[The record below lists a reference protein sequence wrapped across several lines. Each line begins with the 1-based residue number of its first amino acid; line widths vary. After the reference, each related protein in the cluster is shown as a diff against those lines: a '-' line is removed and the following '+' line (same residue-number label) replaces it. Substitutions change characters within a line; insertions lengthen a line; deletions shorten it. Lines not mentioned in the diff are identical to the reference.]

1 MGIGVEYC
9 HHEVAPSQH
18 EIDLRYTDALT
29 MADSAMTYRL
39 VVKEVALAHG
49 VYATFMPKPI
59 VGQNG
64 SGMHV
69 HQSLFKGKSN
79 AFFDAERRV
88 PPLAAREGVHRRPAP
103 PRPEITLVTNQ
114 WVNSYKR
121 LVPGYEA
128 PCYITWARRNR
139 SDMVRV
145 PEYKPGKETATR
157 IEYRSPDPAC
167 NPYLAFAVMLAAGLE
182 GIEKEYPLADPVEE
196 NVFQMTEAER
206 KARGIDVLPGSLIEA
221 IEVAEESD
229 LLRRALGDHVFDSL
243 IANKKIEWDAYRTQV
258 TDYELAA
265 LPADSVAFS
274 ATKFIVKPRGRRTVR
289 CKRKP
294 PASHSPRTLRSRW

>member
-1 MGIGVEYC
+1 
-9 HHEVAPSQH
+9 
-18 EIDLRYTDALT
+18 

-59 VGQNG
+59 AGQNG

-79 AFFDAERRV
+79 AFFEAGDKYHLS
-88 PPLAAREGVHRRPAP
+88 PLAKSYIAGLLRHSR
-103 PRPEITLVTNQ
+103 EITLVTNQ

-145 PEYKPGKETATR
+145 PEYKPGKEMATR
-157 IEYRSPDPAC
+157 VEYRSPDPAC
-167 NPYLAFAVMLAAGLE
+167 NPYLTFAAMLAAGLE
-182 GIEKEYPLADPVEE
+182 GIEKEYPLTEPVEE
-196 NVFQMTEAER
+196 NVFHMTEDER
-206 KARGIDVLPGSLIEA
+206 KKRGIDTLPGSLSEA
-221 IEVAEESD
+221 IEVAESSD
-229 LLRRALGDHVFDSL
+229 LLRRCLGDHVFSSL
-243 IANKKIEWDAYRTQV
+243 IANKKMEWDAYRMQV
-258 TDYELAA
+258 TDYELGRY
-265 LPADSVAFS
+265 LP
-274 ATKFIVKPRGRRTVR
+274 I
-289 CKRKP
+289 
-294 PASHSPRTLRSRW
+294 L